1 MQAKVRKAKAK
12 STKQSTAKAT
22 IRKLPKGSGIVVPV
36 DQRRGGTH
44 TIHLHG
50 RAGDPH
56 RAGQDE
62 DEDLLARRAG
72 ERPGRRPRL
81 SVARAAA

>member
-36 DQRRGGTH
+36 DQKRVVTH
-44 TIHLHG
+44 TIHVPKGTDELVIRIVLG
-50 RAGDPH
+50 KTKTKTFSLVGPVSDP
-56 RAGQDE
+56 E
-62 DEDLLARRAG
+62 DDLD
-72 ERPGRRPRL
+72 
-81 SVARAAA
+81 